1 MARSIRI
8 PGLADIKKVDNR
20 EALRALSADPGLD
33 RRFEEI
39 GPPANRM
46 VVGRVNGALRVDG
59 KPLPSVAP
67 RDDADRMRSQQAL
80 HKRLDPAAGPLW
92 DQETLAALVAAVR
105 GKAGAETIGP
115 ATQQAVGR
123 LFNKAYVG
131 DTDSYQ
137 AARDLDDA
145 VRTRN
150 PARLFTLN
158 VMGQLRRSRSLLTE
172 RVNGDLAG
180 VHGTGIAVHNM
191 VRGFEKMRELWAQGS
206 NRPSID
212 EAARACLFAPETVLR
227 QATRQAST
235 AVGDVSPGTLVMF
248 ELGTISEPAR
258 DAEAVFMAGT
268 WAECPA
274 GAFVVALLRA
284 VWEGAL
290 AAEKA
295 EPKS

>member
-8 PGLADIKKVDNR
+8 PGLLDIRKVDNK

-33 RRFEEI
+33 RRFEEV
-39 GPPANRM
+39 GPPGNRM
-46 VVGRVNGALRVDG
+46 VIGRVNGALRVDG

-67 RDDADRMRSQQAL
+67 RDDADRARSQQAL

-105 GKAGAETIGP
+105 GKTGAETIGP

-123 LFNKAYVG
+123 LFNKSYVG
-131 DTDSYQ
+131 DAESFQ

-158 VMGQLRRSRSLLTE
+158 AMGQLRRSRSLLTE
-172 RVNGDLAG
+172 RVDGDLAG
-180 VHGTGIAVHNM
+180 VHGTGIAMHNM
-191 VRGFEKMRELWAQGS
+191 VRGFEKMRELWAQPRG
-206 NRPSID
+206 RPSTD
-212 EAARACLFAPETVLR
+212 EAVKACLFAPETVLR
-227 QATRQAST
+227 QATAQAST
-235 AVGDVSPGTLVMF
+235 AVGEVSPGTLVLF
-248 ELGTISEPAR
+248 ELGTISEPTR
-258 DAEAVFMAGT
+258 DAETVFMAGT

-290 AAEKA
+290 AADKA
-295 EPKS
+295 E